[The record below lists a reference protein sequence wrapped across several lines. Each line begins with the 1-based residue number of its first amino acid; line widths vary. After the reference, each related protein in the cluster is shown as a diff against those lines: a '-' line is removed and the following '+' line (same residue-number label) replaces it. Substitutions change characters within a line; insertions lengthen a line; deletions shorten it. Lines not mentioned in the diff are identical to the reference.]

1 VLDLVVEMLE
11 VPAFAPE
18 ELSILKRE
26 QLAQLE
32 EARHEPMFLA
42 NVRLSHHL
50 YPEDH
55 VSYQPTVEQ
64 MIARLT
70 AVTREDLAAFHE
82 RYYGG
87 ARGILTLVGDL
98 DSASFFE
105 QARSAFADWDG
116 PVAGEWIAPWY
127 PGEVEPI
134 DETIDTPDKENA
146 MLVAGMK
153 FRMEMDDP
161 RYPAMR
167 LASYI
172 LGESQ
177 LDSRLAA
184 RLRQKEGISY
194 GAWGSLTTSEIGD
207 DGSFSAGAILAPQNM
222 ALAKKALR
230 EELERALAE
239 GFAEEEFVK
248 RRKSYV
254 DERRVGLANDQV
266 VASYTNDFLLRGET
280 FLWFDDFLT
289 RIASVER
296 AQAEAVLREKLE
308 LDELSW
314 VAAYDFSKAAGQAD
328 GAAEAGATE
337 R

>member
-1 VLDLVVEMLE
+1 
-11 VPAFAPE
+11 
-18 ELSILKRE
+18 
-26 QLAQLE
+26 
-32 EARHEPMFLA
+32 
-42 NVRLSHHL
+42 
-50 YPEDH
+50 
-55 VSYQPTVEQ
+55 
-64 MIARLT
+64 
-70 AVTREDLAAFHE
+70 
-82 RYYGG
+82 
-87 ARGILTLVGDL
+87 
-98 DSASFFE
+98 
-105 QARSAFADWDG
+105 
-116 PVAGEWIAPWY
+116 
-127 PGEVEPI
+127 
-134 DETIDTPDKENA
+134 
-146 MLVAGMK
+146 
-153 FRMEMDDP
+153 MEIDDP
-161 RYPAMR
+161 RYPALR

-177 LDSRLAA
+177 LDSRLAT

-207 DGSFSAGAILAPQNM
+207 DGGFSAGAILAPQNM

-266 VASYTNDFLLRGET
+266 VASYMNDFLLRGET
-280 FLWFDDFLT
+280 FLWFDEFLGK
-289 RIASVER
+289 IANVER
-296 AQAEAVLREKLE
+296 AQAESALRGALS

-337 R
+337 Q